1 MKKGDRMKTKLLL
14 LVALMFLAGMASGAE
29 PAVSPGARREYRI
42 RYVDP
47 KATDDLKDGRMWRI
61 SEFSLW
67 TEDGSYEGKA
77 AIVLKREERSTKGDR
92 VLFEATVSADL
103 HPYKTNRKIYTRQNK
118 LLEESTTIYANHFY
132 QFPARTID
140 SVEIPWVME
149 RMDLTIGRPTDYW
162 LAIGTG
168 TEPWQVSM
176 TPEAEETVTVP
187 AGTFK
192 CVKVKMKYSTDKL
205 PGLLKILPKF
215 IVGQFVTSPTG
226 WVTKDTRVMVKYQ
239 DKLDGPGR
247 PEKAEEL
254 VRIK

>member
-1 MKKGDRMKTKLLL
+1 MKSKIW
-14 LVALMFLAGMASGAE
+14 VFVSLMVLAGVTVAAE
-29 PAVSPGARREYRI
+29 PAANPGAHREYRI

-47 KATDDLKDGRMWRI
+47 KATDDPKDGRMWRI
-61 SEFSLW
+61 TEFSLW
-67 TEDGSYEGKA
+67 TEDGSYEGKLA
-77 AIVLKREERSTKGDR
+77 TVLKREERSSKGDR
-92 VLFEATVSADL
+92 VLFEATVSPEL

-132 QFPARTID
+132 QFPPRTID

-149 RMDLTIGRPTDYW
+149 RMDLTIGRPTEYW

-176 TPEAEETVTVP
+176 TPESEEAVTVP

-215 IVGQFVTSPTG
+215 IVGQFVTSPTA
-226 WVTKDTRVMVKYQ
+226 WVTKDTRVMVKFQ

-247 PEKAEEL
+247 PEKAAEL